1 MIVETFELQSIL
13 KSIPEDKHN
22 LFLME
27 YNDKKKNSS
36 TALLLAILLGGFGAH
51 HFYLGNIAMGVI
63 YLLFSWTG
71 LTYLVAWVEAFG
83 LSKKV
88 HQQNMTIANEMAAT
102 LGGNVTVRL

>member
-1 MIVETFELQSIL
+1 METFELQNIL
-13 KSIPEDKHN
+13 KSIPEEKHN

-27 YNDKKKNSS
+27 YNDKKKSSS

-51 HFYLGNIAMGVI
+51 HFYLGNIGMGVV

-71 LTYLVAWVEAFG
+71 LTYLAGWIEAIG

-88 HQQNMTIANEMAAT
+88 HQQNMTFANQIAAT
-102 LGGNVTVRL
+102 LGGNVNISL